1 MPGCHMGIDYIQGDP
16 DAALAMAKKLG
27 ARQVFVPYLDEPNRP
42 TDAAG
47 YADLGRTL
55 YALGAPFRDAG
66 ITFGWHNHDFE
77 LRALSD
83 GSIPLDVMFE
93 AAPDLAWEADLAWVA
108 VGGADPFAYV
118 DRYAGS
124 IASVHVKDIAPEGE
138 NADEDGWA
146 ELGAGTVDWTGLVRA
161 CRALPNEIEFVLEH
175 DNPSDPMRYATNSA
189 AAFKKIWEATNG

>member
-1 MPGCHMGIDYIQGDP
+1 MTVSLQLYSMRNGEAFQSLLPKLPGMGITKVEAYGAMFEAPDAFAAALLGSGVEMPGCHMGIDYIQGDP

-93 AAPDLAWEADLAWVA
+93 AAPELAWEADLAWVV

-124 IASVHVKDIAPEGE
+124 IASVHVKDIEPA
-138 NADEDGWA
+138 
-146 ELGAGTVDWTGLVRA
+146 
-161 CRALPNEIEFVLEH
+161 
-175 DNPSDPMRYATNSA
+175 
-189 AAFKKIWEATNG
+189 